1 MLDWSA
7 TARSPIHNVCVTF
20 AQWRRDRWAIVVDPN
35 ASTHEPEEFFNKL
48 GRYGNLRRAWSRE
61 TGLPATNLSSR
72 SRSTPVDF
80 WPAWNDYFT
89 SRPRNGGRDPL
100 FAGDAGRI
108 LLDHQ
113 HFALT

>member
-1 MLDWSA
+1 VQ
-7 TARSPIHNVCVTF
+7 SPWHFQVWQKPVPVTWDF
-20 AQWRRDRWAIVVDPN
+20 LCHFEPGHYAVKRKDRERGSDN
-35 ASTHEPEEFFNKL
+35 